1 MSCLYKHLIF
11 AKTLGHT
18 SLVVIVGHSLTTWGI
33 SLALT
38 VYTIIGHLSPQ
49 GLLCVGGVA
58 EKYTQ
63 SSQLPPGL
71 ALSLAAEQG
80 LL

>member
-18 SLVVIVGHSLTTWGI
+18 SLVVKVGHRLSSWGI

-38 VYTIIGHLSPQ
+38 VCTAKGYLSPQ
-49 GLLCVGGVA
+49 DLLCIGGVP
-58 EKYTQ
+58 ENYIQ
-63 SSQLPPGL
+63 SSQLPP
-71 ALSLAAEQG
+71 ALTQSLAAEQG